1 VLRRCTPRND
11 RKAKRKKKMM
21 KFNLQ
26 KSKIKSKSKSRSLPI
41 VVFEPDSDSDF
52 GTDYKKGYEKN
63 FRCKICGNRPGIVLG
78 KKKVVKKQL

>member
-1 VLRRCTPRND
+1 
-11 RKAKRKKKMM
+11 
-21 KFNLQ
+21 
-26 KSKIKSKSKSRSLPI
+26 